1 MSSHPT
7 SISPELHEYVLET
20 SIREPDEIRRIRE
33 RTETRE
39 DSRMQ
44 TSPEQ
49 GQFLALLLQTLG
61 GGNVIE
67 VGTFTG
73 YGAAWMATALRAG
86 ARVTTCEIDPDN
98 AAAAR
103 EGWAAAGL
111 AERIDVRVGPALETL
126 NSLIEAGG
134 SRTFDLA
141 YIDADKVSYDAYYEA
156 CLRLVRYGGIV
167 AIDNVLWGGAVADD
181 NVRDESTT
189 AIRALNAKLL
199 GDDRVDVS
207 LLTVG
212 DGLYLARRR

>member
-7 SISPELHEYVLET
+7 IVTPELHGYVLET
-20 SIREPDEIRRIRE
+20 SIREPEGIRRIRE
-33 RTETRE
+33 RTEKRD
-39 DSRMQ
+39 DSVMQ

-61 GGNVIE
+61 GGKVIE

-73 YGAAWMATALRAG
+73 YGAAWMATSLRSG
-86 ARVTTCEIDPDN
+86 AKVVTCELEPDN
-98 AAAAR
+98 AEFAR

-111 AERIDVRVGPALETL
+111 GERIDVRVGPALDTLQELIDAGET
-126 NSLIEAGG
+126 
-134 SRTFDLA
+134 RTFDLA

-156 CLRLVRYGGIV
+156 CLKLVRHGGIV
-167 AIDNVLWGGAVADD
+167 AIDNVLWGGSVANDL
-181 NVRDESTT
+181 NREESTV

-199 GDDRVDVS
+199 GDERVDVS